1 MTTTN
6 FKGNPVKL
14 VGNMPA
20 VGTKA
25 APFELVKNDLSRT
38 KLSDY
43 SGKRVVLNIFPSID
57 TGVCAASVRKFNE
70 EASKLSNTV
79 VLCISKDLPFANARF
94 CGAEG
99 ISNVETLSTFD
110 SADFDTN
117 YPIKMTEGPLQ
128 GLIARSVIVLDEAGT
143 IIHTELVDD
152 IVHEPN
158 YEAVMSK
165 LG

>member
-6 FKGNPVKL
+6 FKGTPVKL
-14 VGNMPA
+14 SGDMLA
-20 VGTKA
+20 IGTKA
-25 APFELVKNDLSRT
+25 PDFELVQNDLSRT

-43 SGKRVVLNIFPSID
+43 TGKRVVLNIFPSID

-70 EASKLSNTV
+70 EASKLNNTT
-79 VLCISKDLPFANARF
+79 VLCISKDLPFANGRF
-94 CGAEG
+94 CSAEG
-99 ISNVETLSTFD
+99 ISNVDTLSTFD
-110 SADFDTN
+110 SADFDAN
-117 YPIKMTEGPLQ
+117 YPLVMTEGPLQ
-128 GLIARSVIVLDEAGT
+128 GLNARAVIVVDEAGT

-158 YEAVMSK
+158 YDNVMEK